1 MVIILKIELK
11 NTIKTIFISLNPYT
25 NEKKD
30 YSWGNKYLTTK

>member
-25 NEKKD
+25 NEKK
-30 YSWGNKYLTTK
+30 TTVGEISI